1 MENHYNENEQI
12 SFTNMFRFM
21 ANKIRTIGTIIG
33 TILII
38 IGIIKFCGTIGYYGY
53 YGTDLYNE
61 LCTSLVE
68 IKSLLSLLLV
78 ASGTLLDVISL
89 KH

>member
-1 MENHYNENEQI
+1 MENHNENEQI

-38 IGIIKFCGTIGYYGY
+38 IGIIKFCGTFGYYGY

-68 IKSLLSLLLV
+68 TKSLLSLLLV
-78 ASGTLLDVISL
+78 ASGTLIDVISL